1 MGKKLKIGT
10 LVDVFKRDQ
19 MDNRCAVRPVIMT
32 RVKNEFSLSMWWKFI
47 LCQGTR
53 VLNDFHKMVTYWT
66 DELL

>member
-32 RVKNEFSLSMWWKFI
+32 RVKNEFSLSM
-47 LCQGTR
+47 
-53 VLNDFHKMVTYWT
+53 
-66 DELL
+66 